1 MKKKNKN
8 EKGQVIVENL
18 FCILLVCMIFFGVMQ
33 LFFMFIADSVI
44 SYSAFVSTRSR
55 SVGYKNYLTVRTAE
69 VATIPAAGKRIL
81 PDELPGGYTNYHGFR
96 ILINEYF
103 SGDRKLQYEYWSH
116 DNIDRPNTSPFQ
128 KKQKTSLKMIHE
140 SALSTVKTKV
150 IFKDYP
156 LALPMRL
163 INFNIEYTDIE
174 GEAVFPNYARKF
186 LDLD

>member
-1 MKKKNKN
+1 MKKKN

-18 FCILLVCMIFFGVMQ
+18 FCILLVCLIFFGVMQ

-44 SYSAFVSTRSR
+44 SYSSFVSTRSR
-55 SVGYKNYLTVRTAE
+55 SVGYKDYLTVRTAE

-81 PDELPGGYTNYHGFR
+81 PDELSNSYTNSYGFR

-103 SGDRKLQYEYWSH
+103 SNQRKLKYEYWGG
-116 DNIDRPNTSPFQ
+116 DNQDNENIAPF
-128 KKQKTSLKMIHE
+128 KENRKTSLKMIHE
-140 SALSTVKTKV
+140 SGTSSIKTKV
-150 IFKDYP
+150 IFRDYP

-174 GEAVFPNYARKF
+174 GEAVFPNYAKKF